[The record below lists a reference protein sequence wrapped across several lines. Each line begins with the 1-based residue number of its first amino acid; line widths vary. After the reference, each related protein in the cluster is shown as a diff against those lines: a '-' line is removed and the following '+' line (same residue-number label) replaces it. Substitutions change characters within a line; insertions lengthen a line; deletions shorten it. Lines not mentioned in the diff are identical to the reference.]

1 MPTRT
6 RSARK
11 DGKSMNQTEAGIAL
25 DLVRSGL
32 SKREF
37 ALRVGVELSRLKYW
51 LELAR
56 LRARGPWGA
65 SATLSDDRIL
75 RTITEDPGTE
85 DRY

>member
-1 MPTRT
+1 
-6 RSARK
+6 
-11 DGKSMNQTEAGIAL
+11 MNQTEAGIAL

-37 ALRVGVELSRLKYW
+37 ALRVGVELSRLEYW

-65 SATLSDDRIL
+65 SATLSHDRIL
-75 RTITEDPGTE
+75 RTITGDPGTE

>member
-1 MPTRT
+1 
-6 RSARK
+6 
-11 DGKSMNQTEAGIAL
+11 MNQTEAGIAL

-37 ALRVGVELSRLKYW
+37 ALRVGVELSRLEYW

-65 SATLSDDRIL
+65 SATDRIL
-75 RTITEDPGTE
+75 RMITGDSDTE